1 MTWPRVHIP
10 SLALVALVLVV
21 PRASAGIYNFAEPP
35 DELRDFLK
43 FRGIVLNLRDL
54 SQAGPVRW
62 GDPAKLIP
70 GKDRRSSESDAFQR
84 YLLVMRLVE
93 KEPWDKLTV
102 EQKLNVSGYL
112 LRCGRTFEARELLE
126 RTAREEPDN
135 FLILANLASAYF
147 QLGEMQRAI
156 DYQTT
161 ALEAWKERFDDLT
174 PEMRAFVDKVNFAQP
189 DYERLRRVETYW
201 LSLMKLRAAE
211 ERKGI
216 KDWKTIDALFTDK
229 TGAPVNFMNDKGE
242 YDPGKVVDKKWVSSL
257 PAAEKAKLPKEGD
270 ALEIVQ
276 QVLLWRPTDNRLFWQ
291 CGLLLMERGFITEAK
306 IVFDKDLGKL
316 IETRDFREQK
326 RVLEK
331 IRAPGPAVDANFD
344 DVEGKIESLTPTPY
358 PTRDVV
364 LSFFGGAVV
373 ALFAYW
379 QFREIRRR
387 HQRPTA

>member
-1 MTWPRVHIP
+1 MTRPRAHIP
-10 SLALVALVLVV
+10 SLALLALVLVV

-35 DELRDFLK
+35 DELRDFMK

-54 SQAGPVRW
+54 SQAGPARW

-70 GKDRRSSESDAFQR
+70 GKDRRSSENDTLQR

-93 KEPWDKLTV
+93 KEPWDKLTL

-156 DYQTT
+156 DYQNM
-161 ALEAWKERFDDLT
+161 ALDAWKVHFDELT
-174 PEMRAFVDKVNFAQP
+174 PEVRAFVDKMGLAEFESQ
-189 DYERLRRVETYW
+189 RLRRVETYW
-201 LSLMKLRAAE
+201 LALMKLRAAE
-211 ERKGI
+211 ERKGL

-229 TGAPVNFMNDKGE
+229 KGEPVNFMNAKGE
-242 YDPGKVVDKKWVSSL
+242 YDPGKVVDKKWVSAL
-257 PAAEKAKLPKEGD
+257 PEAEKAKLPDD

-276 QVLLWRPTDNRLFWQ
+276 QLLLWRPTDNRLFWQ
-291 CGLLLMERGFITEAK
+291 YGLLLVEKGFIAEAK
-306 IVFDKDLGKL
+306 IVFDKDLGKV

-331 IRAPGPAVDANFD
+331 IRAPGPAVDAPFD
-344 DVEGKIESLTPTPY
+344 DAEKGIESLTPTPY

-379 QFREIRRR
+379 QLREIRRR